1 MAISLSHSKQPN
13 ETSGEQQH
21 SPWNMHDK
29 HRVRVVL
36 IIMVLVAVVIIG
48 LAACGPAN
56 SQSDAVS
63 VVQRYLDAKKNNDFS
78 AWKSTLW
85 TAQKD
90 GSNFTPSFEK
100 PGDLGVL
107 SLTIGKVAVSDAE
120 TAQIQK
126 RYSGSDLAKIYGWS
140 DEFIAKNM
148 IAVSAQ
154 YTVQY
159 DNTKTPNPDGE
170 QIQVFYLV
178 RDNPDS
184 GWLIWDSGSP
194 SQ

>member
-1 MAISLSHSKQPN
+1 MK
-13 ETSGEQQH
+13 EQQH
-21 SPWNMHDK
+21 SPWTMHNNSS
-29 HRVRVVL
+29 VRELL
-36 IIMVLVAVVIIG
+36 IIMVLVVAVIIG
-48 LAACGPAN
+48 LAACSPAN
-56 SQSDAVS
+56 SQSDAVG
-63 VVQRYLDAKKNNDFS
+63 VVQRYLDAKKNNDFT

-85 TAQKD
+85 AAQKD
-90 GSNFTPSFEK
+90 GLNFTPSFEK

-107 SLTIGKVAVSDAE
+107 SLTIGKVAISDKA

-126 RYSGSDLAKIYGWS
+126 RYSGSDLAKSHGWS

-154 YTVQY
+154 YTVEY
-159 DNTKTPNPDGE
+159 DNTKVPYPDGE
-170 QIQVFYLV
+170 QTQVFYLV

>member
-1 MAISLSHSKQPN
+1 MK
-13 ETSGEQQH
+13 EQQY
-21 SPWNMHDK
+21 SPWTMHDK
-29 HRVRVVL
+29 PHVRVEL
-36 IIMVLVAVVIIG
+36 IIMVLVAIVIIG
-48 LAACGPAN
+48 LAACSPAN
-56 SQSDAVS
+56 SQSDAVG
-63 VVQRYLDAKKNNDFS
+63 VVQRYLDAKKNNDFT

-85 TAQKD
+85 AAQKD

-107 SLTIGKVAVSDAE
+107 SLTIGKVTVADEE
-120 TAQIQK
+120 TVQIQK
-126 RYSGSDLAKIYGWS
+126 RYSGSDLAKSHGWS

-159 DNTKTPNPDGE
+159 DSTKMPNPDGK
-170 QIQVFYLV
+170 QTQVFYLV

-184 GWLIWDSGSP
+184 RWLIWDWESP